1 MTLETLNSLVGT
13 GTAIHIKNRE
23 ELAEFCK
30 MARRL
35 GFEMKEERGAKKAE
49 TFVNAPI
56 SVWLHGS
63 ERDEWDWSAE
73 DCKEWRLNDYH
84 NGKSVEFSES
94 KEPQPLTPKFKVGDK
109 VIYGNEKM
117 EISELVT
124 VYRMKEKALSMT
136 FSASEIRL
144 APKTKKVFSLEKWV
158 EDRMKLYGAGKV
170 IKFID
175 LYRLFDGKEES
186 ELNPVLEYPENC
198 FVEVEVEEKQ

>member
-1 MTLETLNSLVGT
+1 M
-13 GTAIHIKNRE
+13 
-23 ELAEFCK
+23 F
-30 MARRL
+30 
-35 GFEMKEERGAKKAE
+35 
-49 TFVNAPI
+49 
-56 SVWLHGS
+56 
-63 ERDEWDWSAE
+63 
-73 DCKEWRLNDYH
+73 
-84 NGKSVEFSES
+84 
-94 KEPQPLTPKFKVGDK
+94 
-109 VIYGNEKM
+109 GNEKM

-124 VYRMKEKALSMT
+124 LYRMKEKKALSMT